1 MTTAAGS
8 AAVPTRRAVLAGAVG
23 TAAGFLPAIPR
34 AAEPDR
40 GTYPATTLPGAGAPF
55 EANTLADIARARA
68 AAPYAAPR
76 TDDVPAVLKGLSRDA
91 YEAIHPVPG
100 RAVWAGRDFG
110 YEIEPLLRGSIF
122 DTPVSLFTVEN
133 GRVQPLAY
141 DKDSLIAAN
150 IALPELT
157 ADTAFSGFRLRAR
170 FSDGGDVSN
179 FALFQGASFFRLVAE
194 GQDFGINAR
203 ALALRPADSRGE
215 EFPLFRALF
224 IEAPAPGQPIVVH
237 ALVESES
244 ATAAFKLTL
253 TPGREASVAG
263 IDGTVFARAE
273 LDHIGLG
280 GMQGSYLFGPLDR
293 QKVDDLRAAAF
304 SVEGLSIRNGYGEP
318 IWRPVHNPE
327 ALQVSAFLDRGPKGF
342 GLMQRARAYD
352 DFEDDRRHW
361 EQRPSLWI
369 EPQDD
374 WSEGAV
380 TLLEIPSDSE
390 LNENVFAYWRPKAK
404 LTKGGEMRFLCRQH
418 WSKGWPD
425 PLPPELARVK
435 DSRCGRGSTGTRRL
449 FAVDFQGDGL
459 ARPEEIEVALSAS
472 AGTITRQDRFHY
484 PERRTLRVLFE
495 LDPGSERASEL
506 RLGLRR
512 GQDRASETWLF
523 RWTP

>member
-1 MTTAAGS
+1 MTTEAGLPAA
-8 AAVPTRRAVLAGAVG
+8 PTRRAVLAGVAG
-23 TAAGFLPAIPR
+23 TAAGFLPMTLR
-34 AAEPDR
+34 AAEPDAP
-40 GTYPATTLPGAGAPF
+40 TSLPGPGAAF
-55 EANTLADIARARA
+55 GADTLTDLARARA
-68 AAPYAAPR
+68 AAPYVAPK
-76 TDDVPAVLKGLSRDA
+76 TGDLPAPLKALSREA
-91 YEAIHPVPG
+91 YAAIRPAEG
-100 RAVWAGRDFG
+100 RAVWASRDLG
-110 YEIEPLLRGSIF
+110 YTLDPLLRGSIF
-122 DTPVSLFTVEN
+122 DTPVALFVVED
-133 GRVQPLAY
+133 GRVQPIAY
-141 DKDSLIAAN
+141 DKADFVAPGIE
-150 IALPELT
+150 LPDLG

-170 FSDGGDVSN
+170 FGAGPDVSN

-224 IEAPAPGQPIVVH
+224 IEAPSPGQPIVVH

-244 ATAAFKLTL
+244 ATAAFRLTL
-253 TPGREASVAG
+253 TPGHDASQAG
-263 IDGTVFARAE
+263 IDGIVFARAE

-293 QKVDDLRAAAF
+293 QRVDDLRTAAF
-304 SVEGLSIRNGYGEP
+304 SVEGLSIHNGYGEP

-352 DFEDDRRHW
+352 DFQDDKRHW
-361 EQRPSLWI
+361 EQRPSLWL

-404 LTKGGEMRFLCRQH
+404 LAKGGEMRFLCRQH

-425 PLPPELARVK
+425 PLTADIARVS
-435 DSRCGRGSTGTRRL
+435 DSRCGHGSGGNRRL
-449 FAVDFQGDGL
+449 FAVDFEGDTLFQQG
-459 ARPEEIEVALSAS
+459 EIDIALTAS
-472 AGTITRQDRFHY
+472 AGTITRQDRFSY
-484 PERRTLRVLFE
+484 PERKTLRVLFE
-495 LDPGSERASEL
+495 LDPGGERASEL
-506 RLGLRR
+506 RLALRR
-512 GQDRASETWLF
+512 GETRASETWLF

>member
-1 MTTAAGS
+1 MTTADGF
-8 AAVPTRRAVLAGAVG
+8 AAAPTRRAVLAGAMG
-23 TAAGFLPAIPR
+23 TAASFLPAIPSAT
-34 AAEPDR
+34 AADQ
-40 GTYPATTLPGAGAPF
+40 GANPATILPGTGAPF
-55 EANTLADIARARA
+55 EADTLIDIARARA
-68 AAPYAAPR
+68 AASYVAPK

-100 RAVWAGRDFG
+100 RAIWADRDFG
-110 YEIEPLLRGSIF
+110 YAIEPLLRGSIF
-122 DTPVSLFTVEN
+122 DTPVSLFVVEN
-133 GRVQPLAY
+133 GLVQPIAY

-150 IALPELT
+150 VALPDLT
-157 ADTAFSGFRLRAR
+157 ADAAFSGFRLRAR
-170 FSDGGDVSN
+170 FGDRTDLSD

-224 IEAPAPGQPIVVH
+224 IEAPAPGQPIVIH

-244 ATAAFKLTL
+244 AAAAFRLTL
-253 TPGREASVAG
+253 TPGREASTAG
-263 IDGTVFARAE
+263 IDGTVFARNE

-304 SVEGLSIRNGYGEP
+304 SVEGLAIRNGYGEP

-404 LTKGGEMRFLCRQH
+404 LAKGGEMRFLCRQH

-425 PLPPELARVK
+425 PLPQELARVK
-435 DSRCGRGSTGTRRL
+435 DSRSGHGSTGNRRL
-449 FAVDFQGDGL
+449 FAVDFAVDGL
-459 ARPEEIEVALSAS
+459 ARPDEIEIALSAS
-472 AGTITRQDRFHY
+472 TGTITRQDRFHY

>member
-1 MTTAAGS
+1 MTTADGF
-8 AAVPTRRAVLAGAVG
+8 AAAPTRRALLAGAVG
-23 TAAGFLPAIPR
+23 IAAGSLPAIAR
-34 AAEPDR
+34 AADPA
-40 GTYPATTLPGAGAPF
+40 GANPATTLPGAGAPF
-55 EANTLADIARARA
+55 EAGTLADIARARA
-68 AAPYAAPR
+68 SAPYAAPK
-76 TDDVPAVLKGLSRDA
+76 TDEVPAVLKGLSRDA

-122 DTPVSLFTVEN
+122 DTPVSLFVVEN
-133 GRVQPLAY
+133 GLVQPIAY
-141 DKDSLIAAN
+141 DRDSLIAAN
-150 IALPELT
+150 IALPELN

-170 FSDGGDVSN
+170 FGDGTELSN

-224 IEAPAPGQPIVVH
+224 IEVPAPGRPIVVH

-244 ATAAFKLTL
+244 AAAAFKLTL
-253 TPGREASVAG
+253 MPGREASVAG

-280 GMQGSYLFGPLDR
+280 GMQGSYLFGSLDR

-304 SVEGLSIRNGYGEP
+304 SVEGLAIRNGYGEP

-342 GLMQRARAYD
+342 GLMQRARSYD
-352 DFEDDRRHW
+352 DFEDDRRRW
-361 EQRPSLWI
+361 ERRPSLWI

-404 LTKGGEMRFLCRQH
+404 LAKGGEMRFLCRQH
-418 WSKGWPD
+418 WSRGWPD

-435 DSRCGRGSTGTRRL
+435 DSRCGHGSTGNRRL
-449 FAVDFQGDGL
+449 FAVDFEGDGMT
-459 ARPEEIEVALSAS
+459 RPEEIEVALSAS
-472 AGTITRQDRFHY
+472 AGTIARQDRFSY

-512 GQDRASETWLF
+512 GQERASETWLF

>member
-1 MTTAAGS
+1 
-8 AAVPTRRAVLAGAVG
+8 
-23 TAAGFLPAIPR
+23 
-34 AAEPDR
+34 
-40 GTYPATTLPGAGAPF
+40 
-55 EANTLADIARARA
+55 
-68 AAPYAAPR
+68 
-76 TDDVPAVLKGLSRDA
+76 
-91 YEAIHPVPG
+91 
-100 RAVWAGRDFG
+100 
-110 YEIEPLLRGSIF
+110 
-122 DTPVSLFTVEN
+122 
-133 GRVQPLAY
+133 
-141 DKDSLIAAN
+141 
-150 IALPELT
+150 
-157 ADTAFSGFRLRAR
+157 
-170 FSDGGDVSN
+170 
-179 FALFQGASFFRLVAE
+179 LFQGASFFRLVAE

-224 IEAPAPGQPIVVH
+224 VEAPAPGQPIVVH

-244 ATAAFKLTL
+244 AAAAFTLTL

-293 QKVDDLRAAAF
+293 QRVDDLRAAAF
-304 SVEGLSIRNGYGEP
+304 SVEGLAIRNGYGEP

-342 GLMQRARAYD
+342 GLMQRARSYD

-404 LTKGGEMRFLCRQH
+404 LAKGGEMRFLCRQH

-425 PLPPELARVK
+425 PLPPDLARVK
-435 DSRCGRGSTGTRRL
+435 DSRCGHGSIGNRRL
-449 FAVDFQGDGL
+449 FAVDFEGDGL
-459 ARPEEIEVALSAS
+459 TRPDEIEIALSAS
-472 AGTITRQDRFHY
+472 TGTITRQDRFHY
-484 PERRTLRVLFE
+484 PGRRTLRVLFE

>member
-1 MTTAAGS
+1 MTTADGMS
-8 AAVPTRRAVLAGAVG
+8 AAPNRRAVLAGAVG
-23 TAAGFLPAIPR
+23 SAAGFLPAALR
-34 AAEPDR
+34 AAEP
-40 GTYPATTLPGAGAPF
+40 GPGPSLPGPGEAF
-55 EANTLADIARARA
+55 EAKTLADLARARA
-68 AAPYAAPR
+68 AAPYVAPK
-76 TDDVPAVLKGLSRDA
+76 TDDVPAVLKALSRDA
-91 YEAIHPVPG
+91 YEAIHPIPG
-100 RAVWAGRDFG
+100 RTIWAGRGLGF
-110 YEIEPLLRGSIF
+110 EIEPLLRGSIF
-122 DTPVSLFTVEN
+122 VTPVSLFVVEK
-133 GRVQPLAY
+133 GLVQPVPY
-141 DKDSLIAAN
+141 DKTDFVAAG
-150 IALPELT
+150 IELPDLN

-170 FSDGGDVSN
+170 FGDQTDLSN

-203 ALALRPADSRGE
+203 ALALRPADARGE

-224 IEAPAPGQPIVVH
+224 IEVPDPGQPIIVH

-244 ATAAFKLTL
+244 ATAAFRLTL
-253 TPGREASVAG
+253 TPGREASTAE

-293 QKVDDLRAAAF
+293 HKVDDLRAAAF
-304 SVEGLSIRNGYGEP
+304 SVEGLAIHNGYGEP

-352 DFEDDRRHW
+352 NFEDDRRHW
-361 EQRPSLWI
+361 ELRPSLWL
-369 EPQDD
+369 EPRDD
-374 WSEGAV
+374 WNEGSV

-404 LTKGGEMRFLCRQH
+404 LAKGAEMRFVCRQH

-425 PLPPELARVK
+425 PLPPDLARVS
-435 DSRCGRGSTGTRRL
+435 DSRCGRGSSGNRRL
-449 FAVDFQGDGL
+449 FAVDFDGDAL
-459 ARPEEIEVALSAS
+459 TRPDEIDVALSAS
-472 AGTITRQDRFHY
+472 AGTITRQDRFSY
-484 PERRTLRVLFE
+484 PERKTLRVLFE

-506 RLGLRR
+506 RLVLKR
-512 GQDRASETWLF
+512 GQDRVSESWLF